1 MFVNKV
7 LGSLRSKV
15 INFPINLKF
24 RRYINET
31 SSTTIK
37 IISPSFNSISGSL
50 ISRNFV
56 TSIQK
61 WKITLHNNINKME
74 NNISGSNIKKK
85 SNIAIGIHRRMLSS
99 TVKKR
104 RMKMNKH
111 KLKKRRKALRM
122 NTKIS
127 RS

>member
-1 MFVNKV
+1 MFANKV
-7 LGSLRSKV
+7 LGSLRSNL
-15 INFPINLKF
+15 INFPISLNFGK
-24 RRYINET
+24 YVNAT
-31 SSTTIK
+31 SSSTIK
-37 IISPSFNSISGSL
+37 IISLSFNSMSGPL
-50 ISRNFV
+50 ICRNYV
-56 TSIQK
+56 TSIQNM
-61 WKITLHNNINKME
+61 KIISHKME
-74 NNISGSNIKKK
+74 KNVSAGSNIMKK